1 MNIPE
6 KPRDIIRFM
15 IIIALIGSSPT
26 VLIRFLSS
34 HQIWNTIKPWFSTEA
49 WQYLNWWATVF
60 LEPAAGFLAIYV
72 AFSVENKNRR
82 KQFLKRVREIVPY
95 IYIELVE
102 NSFLIREAK
111 DFHTFQY
118 KKRKFHTQAWI
129 IYSQEIS
136 KWQEINVV
144 PLMRIYSDLDLI
156 NNSETFLDRIP
167 LEIWDSIKRAA
178 VLIPNQMAIYEKW
191 YENNTLAV
199 EELYNVL
206 TIYRVIADPN
216 SLESKVVSRIE
227 EKVNELVVQ

>member
-6 KPRDIIRFM
+6 KPRDIIRFI

-26 VLIRFLSS
+26 LLIHFLSS

-49 WQYLNWWATVF
+49 WQYLNWWVTVF

-72 AFSVENKNRR
+72 AFKVENKDRR
-82 KQFLKRVREIVPY
+82 KKFQQRVREILPY

-118 KKRKFHTQAWI
+118 KKRKFHTQAWM

-136 KWQEINVV
+136 KWQEMNVV

-178 VLIPNQMAIYEKW
+178 VLIPNQTALYAEWYKDNKLALGELEK
-191 YENNTLAV
+191 
-199 EELYNVL
+199 VL
-206 TIYRVIADPN
+206 TIYKEIPES
-216 SLESKVVSRIE
+216 SLELNVVRWIE
-227 EKVNELVVQ
+227 EKIK